1 MFLAKS
7 EKSPKAVALLF
18 FATSFW
24 GASFVAMKALSDCQR
39 QIVPDASTW
48 FLSAMSLLLRFGIGA
63 VVVAAW
69 SHRSVQSTTRLELR
83 QGLVLGLFGG
93 LGILFQM
100 DGVLHTTA
108 STSAF
113 LTQCYCI
120 FIPIYVALR
129 KRCWPS
135 KVVVVSCAMVMIGVG
150 FLANF
155 NWRELTLGRGEAE
168 SILASIFFTGQILW
182 LERPKYSD
190 NRSGP
195 TSAVMFACIALIML
209 PVICFTGGK
218 PTQWLVSYNSA
229 PAIGLITFLTI
240 GCTLVAYGLM
250 NYWQKHICATHASL
264 IYCCEPLFT
273 SIFALFVPGIISAIA
288 ATNYLNEKLTLHLI
302 IGGGLITAANLLVL
316 VYSSKL
322 PIRPSDRVELAEQPA

>member
-1 MFLAKS
+1 MFLVRS
-7 EKSPKAVALLF
+7 EKSAKAVALLF
-18 FATSFW
+18 FATAFW

-48 FLSAMSLLLRFGIGA
+48 FLSAMSLLLRFGVGA
-63 VVVAAW
+63 VVVALW
-69 SHRSVQSTTRLELR
+69 SARSMRNITRRELR
-83 QGLVLGLFGG
+83 QGLGLGLFGG

-129 KRCWPS
+129 KRVWPS
-135 KVVVVSCAMVMIGVG
+135 KVVVLSCAMVMTGVA

-155 NWRELTLGRGEAE
+155 NWKELTLGRGEAE

-182 LERPKYSD
+182 LERPMYAN

-195 TSAVMFACIALIML
+195 TTAIMFACIALIML
-209 PVICFTGGK
+209 PVVALTGGT
-218 PTQWLVSYNSA
+218 PANWFASYNS
-229 PAIGLITFLTI
+229 PTSIGLIIFLTL
-240 GCTLVAYGLM
+240 GCTLLAYGVM
-250 NYWQKHICATHASL
+250 NCWQKHICATHASL

-273 SIFALFVPGIISAIA
+273 SIFALFVPGLLSAIA
-288 ATNYLNEKLTLHLI
+288 GTDYANEKLTSHLLL
-302 IGGGLITAANLLVL
+302 GGGLITGANLLVL
-316 VYSSKL
+316 AYSPKL
-322 PIRPSDRVELAEQPA
+322 PIKPTDRPQLSEQLA

>member
-1 MFLAKS
+1 MFLEKS
-7 EKSPKAVALLF
+7 EKSAKAVALLF
-18 FATSFW
+18 FATAFW

-39 QIVPDASTW
+39 QIVPNASTW
-48 FLSAMSLLLRFGIGA
+48 FISAMSLVLRFTVSAA
-63 VVVAAW
+63 VIALFSW
-69 SHRSVQSTTRLELR
+69 RSVRTTTTSEFK
-83 QGLVLGLFGG
+83 QGLGLGLFGG
-93 LGILFQM
+93 LGLLFQM

-129 KRCWPS
+129 NRVWPS
-135 KVVVVSCAMVMIGVG
+135 KIVVLSCAMVMTGVA

-182 LERPKYSD
+182 LERPRFAE
-190 NRSGP
+190 NRSAP
-195 TSAVMFACIALIML
+195 ASVIMFVCIALIML
-209 PVICFTGGK
+209 PVVATTSRN
-218 PTQWLVSYNSA
+218 PAQWLAGYSST
-229 PAIGLITFLTI
+229 PAIVLIAFLTF

-250 NYWQKHICATHASL
+250 NCWQKHICATHASL

-273 SIFALFVPGIISAIA
+273 SIFALFVPGLLVTIA
-288 ATNYLNEKLTLHLI
+288 GIDYPNEKLTVHLL

-316 VYSSKL
+316 AYSSKL
-322 PIRPSDRVELAEQPA
+322 PIKPSDRPQLSELPA

>member
-1 MFLAKS
+1 MFLVRT
-7 EKSPKAVALLF
+7 EKSAKAVALLF
-18 FATSFW
+18 FATAFW

-39 QIVPDASTW
+39 QIIPNASTW
-48 FLSAMSLLLRFGIGA
+48 FISAMSIVLRFA
-63 VVVAAW
+63 VSAAAIALFSW
-69 SHRSVQSTTRLELR
+69 RALRTTTGSTK
-83 QGLVLGLFGG
+83 QGLGLGLFGG
-93 LGILFQM
+93 FGLLFQM

-129 KRCWPS
+129 RRAWPS
-135 KVVVVSCAMVMIGVG
+135 KIVVLSCGMVMTGVA

-182 LERPKYSD
+182 LERAKFAN
-190 NRSGP
+190 NRSAP
-195 TSAVMFACIALIML
+195 ASVIMFVSIALIML
-209 PVICFTGGK
+209 PVVALTGGK
-218 PTQWLVSYNSA
+218 PTHWLVSYNSG
-229 PAIGLITFLTI
+229 PAIALITFLTF

-250 NYWQKHICATHASL
+250 NCWQKHICATHASL

-273 SIFALFVPGIISAIA
+273 SIFALFVPALISAIA
-288 ATNYLNEKLTLHLI
+288 ATAYANEKLTLQ
-302 IGGGLITAANLLVL
+302 LLARRRADHR
-316 VYSSKL
+316 SKSA
-322 PIRPSDRVELAEQPA
+322 RARVFF

>member
-1 MFLAKS
+1 MFVAKS
-7 EKSPKAVALLF
+7 EKSAKAVAMLF
-18 FATSFW
+18 FATAFW

-48 FLSAMSLLLRFGIGA
+48 FLSAMSLLLRFGIAA
-63 VVVAAW
+63 VVTAIFSAKTL
-69 SHRSVQSTTRLELR
+69 RNINRLELK

-100 DGVLHTTA
+100 DGVLHTSA

-135 KVVVVSCAMVMIGVG
+135 KVLVMSCALVMVGVAL
-150 FLANF
+150 LANF
-155 NWRELTLGRGEAE
+155 NWSELTLGRGEAE

-182 LERPKYSD
+182 LERPKYSN
-190 NRSGP
+190 NRIGP
-195 TSAVMFACIALIML
+195 TTTIMFATIALIML
-209 PVICFTGGK
+209 PVVCATGGS
-218 PTQWLVSYNSA
+218 PRLWFVSYNSA
-229 PAIGLITFLTI
+229 PAIGLIVFLTA
-240 GCTLVAYGLM
+240 GCTLLAYGVM
-250 NYWQKHICATHASL
+250 NYWQRHICATHASL

-273 SIFALFVPGIISAIA
+273 SIFALFVPGLLSLVAGIA
-288 ATNYLNEKLTLHLI
+288 YANEKISIHLLA
-302 IGGGLITAANLLVL
+302 GGGLITAANLLVL
-316 VYSSKL
+316 FYSSKM
-322 PIRPSDRVELAEQPA
+322 PVRPEDRPQLTEQPA

>member
-7 EKSPKAVALLF
+7 DKSAKAVAILF
-18 FATSFW
+18 FATAFW

-39 QIVPDASTW
+39 QIVPNASTW
-48 FLSAMSLLLRFGIGA
+48 FVSAMSLLLRFGVAA
-63 VVVAAW
+63 VVMGLCGVK
-69 SHRSVQSTTRLELR
+69 SVRTITRLEFK
-83 QGLVLGLFGG
+83 QGLGLGLFGG

-135 KVVVVSCAMVMIGVG
+135 KIVVLSSAMVMGGVAL
-150 FLANF
+150 LANF
-155 NWRELTLGRGEAE
+155 NWSELTLGRGEAE

-182 LERPKYSD
+182 LDRPRYAD
-190 NRSGP
+190 NRSVP
-195 TSAVMFACIALIML
+195 ATTIMFATIALFML
-209 PVICFTGGK
+209 PVVAMTGGH
-218 PTQWLVSYNSA
+218 PSEWLAGYNSSS
-229 PAIGLITFLTI
+229 AIGLITFLTF
-240 GCTLVAYGLM
+240 GCTLLAYGLM
-250 NYWQKHICATHASL
+250 NCWQRHICATHASL

-273 SIFALFVPGIISAIA
+273 SIFALFVPGLFSMFAGIA
-288 ATNYLNEKLTLHLI
+288 YANERITMHRLT
-302 IGGGLITAANLLVL
+302 GGGLITAANLLVL
-316 VYSSKL
+316 FYSSKM
-322 PIRPSDRVELAEQPA
+322 PIRPADQPELSEQAA